1 MQGRTLPAS
10 IRFERN
16 SRSVV
21 ATCADTW
28 AMSLPPRSE
37 TLISFATL
45 VNPTTAALPPSVRA
59 PLRSPTDTVPDRCR
73 G

>member
-1 MQGRTLPAS
+1 MPAS
-10 IRFERN
+10 IRFARN

-28 AMSLPPRSE
+28 VMFLPPRSE

-45 VNPTTAALPPSVRA
+45 LNPTTAALPPSVSAR
-59 PLRSPTDTVPDRCR
+59 LRLRTDKFPMVSRMR
-73 G
+73 S